1 MGRKLGDQMS
11 NVYDML
17 GHKKVLFDEE
27 VKDITYKEIMTI
39 IVQRATEEGCKE
51 IFSEGRV
58 TLCPSKVFEPEQIN
72 VNKEEKDCEEGIGC
86 TKCWTKAVKKLRGD

>member
-1 MGRKLGDQMS
+1 MS

-51 IFSEGRV
+51 IFSE
-58 TLCPSKVFEPEQIN
+58 
-72 VNKEEKDCEEGIGC
+72 EGIGC
-86 TKCWTKAVKKLRGD
+86 TKCWTKAVKKIKR